1 MKLMLEIVLVRSYY
15 NRGAHGER
23 HNNEII
29 FSFKQKQLKV
39 ALDTN

>member
-1 MKLMLEIVLVRSYY
+1 MIVFPRGVSYY
-15 NRGAHGER
+15 YRGAHEAR

-29 FSFKQKQLKV
+29 FSFKQKQKQLKV

>member
-1 MKLMLEIVLVRSYY
+1 MIDSMLGLSYY
-15 NRGAHGER
+15 NRGAHEAR

-29 FSFKQKQLKV
+29 FSFKQKQLEV